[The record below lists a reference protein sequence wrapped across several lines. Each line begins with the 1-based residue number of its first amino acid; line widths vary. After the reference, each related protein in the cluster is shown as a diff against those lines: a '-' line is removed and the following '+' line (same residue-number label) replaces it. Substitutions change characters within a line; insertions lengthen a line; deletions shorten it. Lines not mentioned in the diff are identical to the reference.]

1 MTDGGAAVF
10 GLSSAHRYCLNVL
23 LGGAVPVG
31 APASGGSGAGLLA
44 FDGLLGML
52 VWYFLP
58 TSAFSA
64 PALAELVDWLPS
76 ARKQAG
82 PLS

>member
-1 MTDGGAAVF
+1 
-10 GLSSAHRYCLNVL
+10 
-23 LGGAVPVG
+23 VG